1 MINNT
6 PYQLNQQTNDITLEE
21 LYGLNVPG
29 VHVTKVIPRREN
41 PNSDELTGVLVEV
54 EQTPPNVC
62 PYCGNSDSAF
72 HRHFT
77 TMRRFKHPD
86 LCGTPTAVLF
96 HSVRY
101 KCSKCSRTFTPKALI
116 ENKHSMLTGA
126 MAKAIIK
133 THTDQQCITYRRAAR
148 FLGVS
153 DYHVKRVIEDHCD
166 KERNLTQEDINPIKE
181 PKEICDSDTCA
192 NSTPSSNLVRE
203 EEPKASCD
211 SDISA
216 NSTPSSNLVREEEP
230 KASCDSDISANSTP
244 SSNLVREEEP
254 EESSDSDISAN
265 STPSS
270 NLVMEEEPEQN
281 VSSLS
286 SDTPNVSEKKTW
298 KCNFVVPDYT
308 IRRIWIDEISMH
320 HRHYLTFI
328 YDVDHHDLLFVTEK
342 NNKNAIKSFFEWGK
356 EKIAPDLSIACDM
369 NAPYLSAFTEV
380 LPNCKITFDRFH
392 IIGHVIHDLTE
403 CCKAVVSLLPD
414 NSKAKALFNNETKD
428 AFRIFF
434 SRGKNLKKG
443 ERAKLNLLLKSH
455 PDIKAFHDIYKDIL
469 ACYDNAKSY
478 SDFRQQI
485 LIICQNMLKI
495 EVNSEVFTACKKDKS
510 LFKACCYEFELDN
523 IPRILSNQGYDDE
536 AIHQLINNNQ
546 VGESK
551 ITKMVRRFIKH
562 LPNIARFAE
571 SKLTTGP
578 IEGRNNLVKLIKKAK
593 FGIKNLD
600 SFVNVVKLR
609 IRQEYSRNLKTKW
622 P

>member
-6 PYQLNQQTNDITLEE
+6 PYQLNQQTNYITLEE
-21 LYGLNVPG
+21 LYGLNDPG
-29 VHVTKVIPRREN
+29 VHVKKVIPRREN
-41 PNSDELTGVLVEV
+41 HNSDELTGVLVEV

-166 KERNLTQEDINPIKE
+166 KDRNLTQEDINPIKE
-181 PKEICDSDTCA
+181 PKKICDSDTCA

-203 EEPKASCD
+203 EEPKESCD
-211 SDISA
+211 SDICA
-216 NSTPSSNLVREEEP
+216 NSSPSSNLVREEEP
-230 KASCDSDISANSTP
+230 KESCDSDICANSSP
-244 SSNLVREEEP
+244 SSNLVR
-254 EESSDSDISAN
+254 
-265 STPSS
+265 
-270 NLVMEEEPEQN
+270 EEEPEQN

-286 SDTPNVSEKKTW
+286 SDIPNVSEKKTW

-328 YDVDHHDLLFVTEK
+328 YDVDHYDLLFVTEK

-478 SDFRQQI
+478 TDFRQQI

-600 SFVNVVKLR
+600 SFVNVVRLR

>member
-6 PYQLNQQTNDITLEE
+6 PYQLNQQTNYITLEE

-101 KCSKCSRTFTPKALI
+101 KCYSYKCYKCSRTFTPKALI

-133 THTDQQCITYRRAAR
+133 SHTDQQCITYRRAAR

-181 PKEICDSDTCA
+181 PKKICDSDTCA

-203 EEPKASCD
+203 K
-211 SDISA
+211 
-216 NSTPSSNLVREEEP
+216 
-230 KASCDSDISANSTP
+230 
-244 SSNLVREEEP
+244 
-254 EESSDSDISAN
+254 
-265 STPSS
+265 
-270 NLVMEEEPEQN
+270 EPEQN

-455 PDIKAFHDIYKDIL
+455 PDIKGTFHKL
-469 ACYDNAKSY
+469 KNAPK
-478 SDFRQQI
+478 
-485 LIICQNMLKI
+485 
-495 EVNSEVFTACKKDKS
+495 
-510 LFKACCYEFELDN
+510 
-523 IPRILSNQGYDDE
+523 
-536 AIHQLINNNQ
+536 
-546 VGESK
+546 
-551 ITKMVRRFIKH
+551 
-562 LPNIARFAE
+562 
-571 SKLTTGP
+571 
-578 IEGRNNLVKLIKKAK
+578 
-593 FGIKNLD
+593 
-600 SFVNVVKLR
+600 
-609 IRQEYSRNLKTKW
+609 
-622 P
+622 

>member
-6 PYQLNQQTNDITLEE
+6 PYQLNQQTNYITLEE

-181 PKEICDSDTCA
+181 PKKICDSDTCA

-203 EEPKASCD
+203 EEP
-211 SDISA
+211 
-216 NSTPSSNLVREEEP
+216 
-230 KASCDSDISANSTP
+230 
-244 SSNLVREEEP
+244 
-254 EESSDSDISAN
+254 
-265 STPSS
+265 
-270 NLVMEEEPEQN
+270 EQN

-286 SDTPNVSEKKTW
+286 SDIPNVSEKKTW

-328 YDVDHHDLLFVTEK
+328 YDVDHYDLLFVTEK

-478 SDFRQQI
+478 TDFRQQI

-600 SFVNVVKLR
+600 SFVNVVRLR

>member
-6 PYQLNQQTNDITLEE
+6 PYQLNQQTNYITLEE

-77 TMRRFKHPD
+77 TMRKFKHPD

-181 PKEICDSDTCA
+181 PKKICDSDTCA

-203 EEPKASCD
+203 EEPKESCD
-211 SDISA
+211 SDICA
-216 NSTPSSNLVREEEP
+216 NSSPSSNLVR
-230 KASCDSDISANSTP
+230 
-244 SSNLVREEEP
+244 
-254 EESSDSDISAN
+254 
-265 STPSS
+265 
-270 NLVMEEEPEQN
+270 EEEPEQN

-286 SDTPNVSEKKTW
+286 SDIPNVSEKKTW

-328 YDVDHHDLLFVTEK
+328 YDVDHYDLLFVTEK

-356 EKIAPDLSIACDM
+356 EKIAHDLSIACDM

-469 ACYDNAKSY
+469 ACYDKAKSCSY
-478 SDFRQQI
+478 FRQQI
-485 LIICQNMLKI
+485 LSICQRMLKI

-510 LFKACCYEFELDN
+510 LFKLCCYEFELDN

-600 SFVNVVKLR
+600 SFVNVVRLR

>member
-6 PYQLNQQTNDITLEE
+6 PYQLNQQTNYITLEE
-21 LYGLNVPG
+21 LYGLNVSG

-181 PKEICDSDTCA
+181 PKKICDSDTCA

-203 EEPKASCD
+203 K
-211 SDISA
+211 
-216 NSTPSSNLVREEEP
+216 
-230 KASCDSDISANSTP
+230 
-244 SSNLVREEEP
+244 
-254 EESSDSDISAN
+254 
-265 STPSS
+265 
-270 NLVMEEEPEQN
+270 EPEQN

-286 SDTPNVSEKKTW
+286 SDIPNVSEKKTW

-478 SDFRQQI
+478 TDFRQQI

-510 LFKACCYEFELDN
+510 LFKACCYEFELNN

-600 SFVNVVKLR
+600 SFVNVVRLR

>member
-6 PYQLNQQTNDITLEE
+6 PYQLNQQTNYITLEE

-181 PKEICDSDTCA
+181 PKKICDSDTCA

-203 EEPKASCD
+203 EEPKESCD
-211 SDISA
+211 SDICA
-216 NSTPSSNLVREEEP
+216 NSSPSSNLVR
-230 KASCDSDISANSTP
+230 
-244 SSNLVREEEP
+244 
-254 EESSDSDISAN
+254 
-265 STPSS
+265 
-270 NLVMEEEPEQN
+270 EEEPEQN

-286 SDTPNVSEKKTW
+286 SDIPNVSEKKTW

-328 YDVDHHDLLFVTEK
+328 YDVDHYDLLFVTEK

-478 SDFRQQI
+478 TDFRQQI

-600 SFVNVVKLR
+600 SFVNVVRLR

>member
-6 PYQLNQQTNDITLEE
+6 PYQLNQQTNYITLDE

-203 EEPKASCD
+203 EEPKESCD
-211 SDISA
+211 SDICA
-216 NSTPSSNLVREEEP
+216 NSSPSSNLVREEEP
-230 KASCDSDISANSTP
+230 KESCDSDICANSTP

-254 EESSDSDISAN
+254 E
-265 STPSS
+265 
-270 NLVMEEEPEQN
+270 QN

-286 SDTPNVSEKKTW
+286 SDIPNVSEKKTW

-536 AIHQLINNNQ
+536 SIHQLINNNQ

>member
-29 VHVTKVIPRREN
+29 VQVTKVIPRREN
-41 PNSDELTGVLVEV
+41 PNSDELTGILVEV
-54 EQTPPNVC
+54 EQTPPEVC
-62 PYCGNSDSAF
+62 PYCGNSHSAF
-72 HRHFT
+72 HRHVT
-77 TMRRFKHPD
+77 TMRRFKHLD
-86 LCGTPTAVLF
+86 LCGTSTAVLF

-101 KCSKCSRTFTPKALI
+101 KCTKCSRTFTPKALI
-116 ENKHSMLTGA
+116 ENKHSMLTET

-148 FLGVS
+148 FMGVS
-153 DYHVKRVIEDHCD
+153 DYHIKRVIEDHCD
-166 KERNLTQEDINPIKE
+166 KKCNLTQEDINHIKE
-181 PKEICDSDTCA
+181 PKESCDSDICVNSTPSSNLVRAEEPKESCDSDICA

-203 EEPKASCD
+203 EEP
-211 SDISA
+211 
-216 NSTPSSNLVREEEP
+216 
-230 KASCDSDISANSTP
+230 
-244 SSNLVREEEP
+244 
-254 EESSDSDISAN
+254 
-265 STPSS
+265 
-270 NLVMEEEPEQN
+270 EQN

-286 SDTPNVSEKKTW
+286 SDTHNVSEKKTW
-298 KCNFVVPDYT
+298 KCKFVIPDYT

-320 HRHYLTFI
+320 HRQYLTFI

-414 NSKAKALFNNETKD
+414 NSKAKALFNNETKEV
-428 AFRIFF
+428 FRIFF

-469 ACYDNAKSY
+469 ACYDKANSCSY
-478 SDFRQQI
+478 FRQQI
-485 LIICQNMLKI
+485 LSICQRMLKI
-495 EVNSEVFTACKKDKS
+495 EVNSGAFTACKKDKS
-510 LFKACCYEFELDN
+510 LFKTCCYEFELDN

-536 AIHQLINNNQ
+536 AIHQLINNNK

-551 ITKMVRRFIKH
+551 ITKIVRRFIKH

>member
-6 PYQLNQQTNDITLEE
+6 PYQLNQQTNYITLEE

-203 EEPKASCD
+203 EEPKESCD
-211 SDISA
+211 SDIS
-216 NSTPSSNLVREEEP
+216 S
-230 KASCDSDISANSTP
+230 NSTP

-254 EESSDSDISAN
+254 EESSDSDICAN
-265 STPSS
+265 SSPSS
-270 NLVMEEEPEQN
+270 NLVREEEPEQN

-286 SDTPNVSEKKTW
+286 SDIPNVSEKKTW

-600 SFVNVVKLR
+600 SFVNVVRLR

>member
-6 PYQLNQQTNDITLEE
+6 PYQLNQQTNYITLEE
-21 LYGLNVPG
+21 LYGLNVSG

-203 EEPKASCD
+203 EEPKESCD
-211 SDISA
+211 SDI
-216 NSTPSSNLVREEEP
+216 
-230 KASCDSDISANSTP
+230 CANSTP

-254 EESSDSDISAN
+254 EESSDSDICAN

-270 NLVMEEEPEQN
+270 NLVREEEPEQN

-286 SDTPNVSEKKTW
+286 SDIPNVSEKKTW

-600 SFVNVVKLR
+600 SFVNVVRLR

>member
-1 MINNT
+1 MTNNT
-6 PYQLNQQTNDITLEE
+6 PYQLNQQTKDITLEE
-21 LYGLNVPG
+21 QYGLNVPG
-29 VHVTKVIPRREN
+29 VHVINVIPRREN
-41 PNSDELTGVLVEV
+41 PNSDELTGVVLEV
-54 EQTPPNVC
+54 EQDPPEKC
-62 PYCGNSDSAF
+62 PYCGNSHSQCGI

-86 LCGTPTAVLF
+86 LFGTPTAVLF

-101 KCSKCSRTFTPKALI
+101 KCYKCSRTFTPKALI
-116 ENKHSMLTGA
+116 ENKHSMLTETI
-126 MAKAIIK
+126 AKAIIK

-148 FLGVS
+148 FIGVS

-166 KERNLTQEDINPIKE
+166 KERTRTQEDINPIEE
-181 PKEICDSDTCA
+181 PKE
-192 NSTPSSNLVRE
+192 
-203 EEPKASCD
+203 SCN

-216 NSTPSSNLVREEEP
+216 NSTPSSNLVRE
-230 KASCDSDISANSTP
+230 K
-244 SSNLVREEEP
+244 
-254 EESSDSDISAN
+254 
-265 STPSS
+265 
-270 NLVMEEEPEQN
+270 EPEQN

-478 SDFRQQI
+478 TDFRQQI

-600 SFVNVVKLR
+600 SFVNVVRLR
-609 IRQEYSRNLKTKW
+609 IRQDYSRNLKTKW

>member
-6 PYQLNQQTNDITLEE
+6 PYQLNQQTNYITLEE

-181 PKEICDSDTCA
+181 PKKICDSDTCA

-203 EEPKASCD
+203 EEPKESCD
-211 SDISA
+211 SDICA
-216 NSTPSSNLVREEEP
+216 NSSPSSNLVREEEP
-230 KASCDSDISANSTP
+230 KESCDSDICANSSP
-244 SSNLVREEEP
+244 SSNLVR
-254 EESSDSDISAN
+254 
-265 STPSS
+265 
-270 NLVMEEEPEQN
+270 EEEPEQN

-286 SDTPNVSEKKTW
+286 SDIPNVSEKKTW

-328 YDVDHHDLLFVTEK
+328 YDVDHYDLLFVTEK

-369 NAPYLSAFTEV
+369 NEPYLSAFTEV

-478 SDFRQQI
+478 TDFRQQI

-600 SFVNVVKLR
+600 SFVNVVRLR

>member
-29 VHVTKVIPRREN
+29 VHVTKVIPRLEN

-203 EEPKASCD
+203 EEPKESCD

-230 KASCDSDISANSTP
+230 KASCNSDISANSTP
-244 SSNLVREEEP
+244 SSNLIREEEP

-600 SFVNVVKLR
+600 SFVNVVRLR
-609 IRQEYSRNLKTKW
+609 ISQEYSRNLKTKW

>member
-1 MINNT
+1 M
-6 PYQLNQQTNDITLEE
+6 
-21 LYGLNVPG
+21 
-29 VHVTKVIPRREN
+29 
-41 PNSDELTGVLVEV
+41 EV
-54 EQTPPNVC
+54 EQDPPEKC
-62 PYCGNSDSAF
+62 PYCGKSHI
-72 HRHFT
+72 HRHFIK
-77 TMRRFKHPD
+77 MRRFKHPD

-101 KCSKCSRTFTPKALI
+101 KCYSYKCYKCSRTFTPKALI

-133 THTDQQCITYRRAAR
+133 SHTDQQCITYRRAAR

-181 PKEICDSDTCA
+181 PKESCDSDTCA
-192 NSTPSSNLVRE
+192 NSSPSSNLVRE
-203 EEPKASCD
+203 EEPKESCDPDICANSTQASNLVRSEEPKESCD

-216 NSTPSSNLVREEEP
+216 NST
-230 KASCDSDISANSTP
+230 T

-270 NLVMEEEPEQN
+270 NLVREKEPEQN

-455 PDIKAFHDIYKDIL
+455 PDIKGTFHKL
-469 ACYDNAKSY
+469 KNAPK
-478 SDFRQQI
+478 
-485 LIICQNMLKI
+485 
-495 EVNSEVFTACKKDKS
+495 
-510 LFKACCYEFELDN
+510 
-523 IPRILSNQGYDDE
+523 
-536 AIHQLINNNQ
+536 
-546 VGESK
+546 
-551 ITKMVRRFIKH
+551 
-562 LPNIARFAE
+562 
-571 SKLTTGP
+571 
-578 IEGRNNLVKLIKKAK
+578 
-593 FGIKNLD
+593 
-600 SFVNVVKLR
+600 
-609 IRQEYSRNLKTKW
+609 
-622 P
+622 

>member
-6 PYQLNQQTNDITLEE
+6 PYQLNQQTNYITLEE

-181 PKEICDSDTCA
+181 PKKICDSDTCA

-203 EEPKASCD
+203 EEPKESCD
-211 SDISA
+211 SDICA
-216 NSTPSSNLVREEEP
+216 NSSPSSNLVREEEP
-230 KASCDSDISANSTP
+230 KESCDSDICANSSP
-244 SSNLVREEEP
+244 SSNLVR
-254 EESSDSDISAN
+254 
-265 STPSS
+265 
-270 NLVMEEEPEQN
+270 EEEPEQN

-286 SDTPNVSEKKTW
+286 SDIPNVSEKKTW

-328 YDVDHHDLLFVTEK
+328 YDVDHYDLLFVTEK

-478 SDFRQQI
+478 TDFRQQI

-600 SFVNVVKLR
+600 SFVNVVRLR

>member
-6 PYQLNQQTNDITLEE
+6 PYQLNQQTNYITLDE

-203 EEPKASCD
+203 EEPKESCD
-211 SDISA
+211 SDI
-216 NSTPSSNLVREEEP
+216 
-230 KASCDSDISANSTP
+230 CANSTP

-254 EESSDSDISAN
+254 E
-265 STPSS
+265 
-270 NLVMEEEPEQN
+270 QN

-286 SDTPNVSEKKTW
+286 SDIPNVSEKKTW

-536 AIHQLINNNQ
+536 SIHQLINNNQ

-600 SFVNVVKLR
+600 SFVNVVRLR

>member
-6 PYQLNQQTNDITLEE
+6 PYQLNQQTNYITLEE

-203 EEPKASCD
+203 EEPKESCD
-211 SDISA
+211 SDICA
-216 NSTPSSNLVREEEP
+216 NSSPSSNLVR
-230 KASCDSDISANSTP
+230 
-244 SSNLVREEEP
+244 
-254 EESSDSDISAN
+254 
-265 STPSS
+265 
-270 NLVMEEEPEQN
+270 EEEPEQN

-286 SDTPNVSEKKTW
+286 SDIPNVSEKKTW

-600 SFVNVVKLR
+600 SFVNVVRLR

>member
-6 PYQLNQQTNDITLEE
+6 PYQLNQQTNYITLEE

-181 PKEICDSDTCA
+181 PKKICDSDTCA

-203 EEPKASCD
+203 EEPKESCD
-211 SDISA
+211 SDICA
-216 NSTPSSNLVREEEP
+216 NSSPSSNLVR
-230 KASCDSDISANSTP
+230 
-244 SSNLVREEEP
+244 
-254 EESSDSDISAN
+254 
-265 STPSS
+265 
-270 NLVMEEEPEQN
+270 EEEPEQN

-286 SDTPNVSEKKTW
+286 SDIPNVSEKKTW

-600 SFVNVVKLR
+600 SFVNVVRLR

>member
-6 PYQLNQQTNDITLEE
+6 PYQLNQQTNYITLEE

-203 EEPKASCD
+203 K
-211 SDISA
+211 
-216 NSTPSSNLVREEEP
+216 
-230 KASCDSDISANSTP
+230 
-244 SSNLVREEEP
+244 
-254 EESSDSDISAN
+254 
-265 STPSS
+265 
-270 NLVMEEEPEQN
+270 EPEQN

-369 NAPYLSAFTEV
+369 NAPYLSAFKEV

-600 SFVNVVKLR
+600 SFVNVVRLR

>member
-6 PYQLNQQTNDITLEE
+6 PYQLNQQTNYITLEE

-203 EEPKASCD
+203 EEPKESCD
-211 SDISA
+211 SDICA
-216 NSTPSSNLVREEEP
+216 NSSPSSNLVR
-230 KASCDSDISANSTP
+230 
-244 SSNLVREEEP
+244 
-254 EESSDSDISAN
+254 
-265 STPSS
+265 
-270 NLVMEEEPEQN
+270 EEEPEQN

-286 SDTPNVSEKKTW
+286 SDIPNVSEKKTW

-380 LPNCKITFDRFH
+380 LRNCKITFDRFH

-434 SRGKNLKKG
+434 SRGKKLKKG

-455 PDIKAFHDIYKDIL
+455 PDIKAFHDIY
-469 ACYDNAKSY
+469 
-478 SDFRQQI
+478 
-485 LIICQNMLKI
+485 
-495 EVNSEVFTACKKDKS
+495 T
-510 LFKACCYEFELDN
+510 
-523 IPRILSNQGYDDE
+523 
-536 AIHQLINNNQ
+536 
-546 VGESK
+546 
-551 ITKMVRRFIKH
+551 
-562 LPNIARFAE
+562 
-571 SKLTTGP
+571 
-578 IEGRNNLVKLIKKAK
+578 
-593 FGIKNLD
+593 
-600 SFVNVVKLR
+600 
-609 IRQEYSRNLKTKW
+609 
-622 P
+622 

>member
-6 PYQLNQQTNDITLEE
+6 PYQLNQQTNYITLEE
-21 LYGLNVPG
+21 LYGLNVSG

-203 EEPKASCD
+203 EEPKESCD
-211 SDISA
+211 SDI
-216 NSTPSSNLVREEEP
+216 
-230 KASCDSDISANSTP
+230 CANSTP

-254 EESSDSDISAN
+254 EESSDSDICAN

-270 NLVMEEEPEQN
+270 NLVREEEPKESCDSDICANSSPSSNLVREEEPEQN

-286 SDTPNVSEKKTW
+286 SDIPNVSEKKTW

-536 AIHQLINNNQ
+536 AIPLILQFYDTTSSLGVKTIAQESYLSCHAPSYKHRHMVNKSFQLNLFLNNAPSYVCISCFRSFIHPLWHFLGCSNIKPPNQ
-546 VGESK
+546 
-551 ITKMVRRFIKH
+551 
-562 LPNIARFAE
+562 
-571 SKLTTGP
+571 
-578 IEGRNNLVKLIKKAK
+578 
-593 FGIKNLD
+593 
-600 SFVNVVKLR
+600 
-609 IRQEYSRNLKTKW
+609 
-622 P
+622 

>member
-6 PYQLNQQTNDITLEE
+6 PYQLNQQTNYITLEE

-203 EEPKASCD
+203 EEPKESCD
-211 SDISA
+211 SDICA

-230 KASCDSDISANSTP
+230 KESCDSDICANSSP
-244 SSNLVREEEP
+244 SSNLVR
-254 EESSDSDISAN
+254 
-265 STPSS
+265 
-270 NLVMEEEPEQN
+270 EEEPEQN

-286 SDTPNVSEKKTW
+286 SDIPNVSEKKTW

-600 SFVNVVKLR
+600 SFVNVVRLR

>member
-6 PYQLNQQTNDITLEE
+6 PYQLNQQTNYITLEE

-181 PKEICDSDTCA
+181 PKKICDSDTCA

-203 EEPKASCD
+203 EEPKESCD
-211 SDISA
+211 SDICA
-216 NSTPSSNLVREEEP
+216 NSSPSSNLVR
-230 KASCDSDISANSTP
+230 
-244 SSNLVREEEP
+244 
-254 EESSDSDISAN
+254 
-265 STPSS
+265 
-270 NLVMEEEPEQN
+270 EEEPEQN

-286 SDTPNVSEKKTW
+286 SDIPNVSEKKTW

-328 YDVDHHDLLFVTEK
+328 YDVDHYDLLFVTEK

-478 SDFRQQI
+478 TDFRQQI

-536 AIHQLINNNQ
+536 AIHQLINNNK

-600 SFVNVVKLR
+600 SFVNVVRLR

>member
-6 PYQLNQQTNDITLEE
+6 PYQLNQQTNYITLEE

-181 PKEICDSDTCA
+181 PKKICDSDTCA

-203 EEPKASCD
+203 EEPKESCD
-211 SDISA
+211 SDICA
-216 NSTPSSNLVREEEP
+216 NSSPSSNLVREEEP
-230 KASCDSDISANSTP
+230 KESCDSDICANSSP
-244 SSNLVREEEP
+244 SSNLVR
-254 EESSDSDISAN
+254 
-265 STPSS
+265 
-270 NLVMEEEPEQN
+270 EEEPEQN

-286 SDTPNVSEKKTW
+286 SDIPNVSEKKTW

-328 YDVDHHDLLFVTEK
+328 YDVDHYDLLFVTEK

-434 SRGKNLKKG
+434 SRGKKLKKG

-478 SDFRQQI
+478 TDFRQQI

-600 SFVNVVKLR
+600 SFVNVVRLR

>member
-6 PYQLNQQTNDITLEE
+6 PYQLNQQTNYITLEE

-181 PKEICDSDTCA
+181 PKASCDSDTCA

-211 SDISA
+211 SDI
-216 NSTPSSNLVREEEP
+216 R
-230 KASCDSDISANSTP
+230 ANSTP

-286 SDTPNVSEKKTW
+286 SDIPNVSEKKTW

-600 SFVNVVKLR
+600 SFVNVVRLR

>member
-6 PYQLNQQTNDITLEE
+6 PYQLNQQTNYITLEE

-203 EEPKASCD
+203 EEPKESCD
-211 SDISA
+211 SDICA
-216 NSTPSSNLVREEEP
+216 NSSPSSNLVR
-230 KASCDSDISANSTP
+230 
-244 SSNLVREEEP
+244 
-254 EESSDSDISAN
+254 
-265 STPSS
+265 
-270 NLVMEEEPEQN
+270 EEEPEQN

-286 SDTPNVSEKKTW
+286 SDIPNVSEKKTW

-328 YDVDHHDLLFVTEK
+328 YDVDHYDLLFVTEK

-478 SDFRQQI
+478 TDFRQQI

-536 AIHQLINNNQ
+536 AIHQLINNNK

-600 SFVNVVKLR
+600 SFVNVVRLR

>member
-1 MINNT
+1 M
-6 PYQLNQQTNDITLEE
+6 
-21 LYGLNVPG
+21 
-29 VHVTKVIPRREN
+29 
-41 PNSDELTGVLVEV
+41 EV
-54 EQTPPNVC
+54 EQDPPEKC
-62 PYCGNSDSAF
+62 PYCGKSHI
-72 HRHFT
+72 HRHFIK
-77 TMRRFKHPD
+77 MRRFKHPD

-101 KCSKCSRTFTPKALI
+101 KCYSYKCYKCSRTFTPKALI

-181 PKEICDSDTCA
+181 PKESCDSDTCA
-192 NSTPSSNLVRE
+192 NSSPSSNLVRE
-203 EEPKASCD
+203 EEPKESCD

-216 NSTPSSNLVREEEP
+216 NST
-230 KASCDSDISANSTP
+230 T

-270 NLVMEEEPEQN
+270 NLVREKEPEQN

-455 PDIKAFHDIYKDIL
+455 PDIKGTFHKL
-469 ACYDNAKSY
+469 KNAPK
-478 SDFRQQI
+478 
-485 LIICQNMLKI
+485 
-495 EVNSEVFTACKKDKS
+495 
-510 LFKACCYEFELDN
+510 
-523 IPRILSNQGYDDE
+523 
-536 AIHQLINNNQ
+536 
-546 VGESK
+546 
-551 ITKMVRRFIKH
+551 
-562 LPNIARFAE
+562 
-571 SKLTTGP
+571 
-578 IEGRNNLVKLIKKAK
+578 
-593 FGIKNLD
+593 
-600 SFVNVVKLR
+600 
-609 IRQEYSRNLKTKW
+609 
-622 P
+622 

>member
-6 PYQLNQQTNDITLEE
+6 PYQLNQQTNYITLEE

-203 EEPKASCD
+203 EEPKESCDPDICANSTQASNLVRSEEPKESCD

-216 NSTPSSNLVREEEP
+216 NST
-230 KASCDSDISANSTP
+230 T

-286 SDTPNVSEKKTW
+286 SDIPNVSEKKTW

-328 YDVDHHDLLFVTEK
+328 YDVDHYDLLFVTEK

-478 SDFRQQI
+478 TDFRQQI

-600 SFVNVVKLR
+600 SFVNVVRLR

>member
-6 PYQLNQQTNDITLEE
+6 PYQLNQQTNYITLEE

-203 EEPKASCD
+203 EEPKESCD
-211 SDISA
+211 SDICA
-216 NSTPSSNLVREEEP
+216 NSSPSSNLVREEEP
-230 KASCDSDISANSTP
+230 KESCDSDICANSSP
-244 SSNLVREEEP
+244 SSNLVR
-254 EESSDSDISAN
+254 
-265 STPSS
+265 
-270 NLVMEEEPEQN
+270 EEEPEQN

-286 SDTPNVSEKKTW
+286 SDIPNVSEKKTW

-328 YDVDHHDLLFVTEK
+328 YDVDHYDLLFVTEK

-478 SDFRQQI
+478 TDFRQQI

-600 SFVNVVKLR
+600 SFVNVVRLR

>member
-6 PYQLNQQTNDITLEE
+6 PYQLNQQTNYITLEE

-181 PKEICDSDTCA
+181 PKKICDSDTCA

-203 EEPKASCD
+203 EEPKESCD
-211 SDISA
+211 SDICA
-216 NSTPSSNLVREEEP
+216 NSSPSSNLVREEEP
-230 KASCDSDISANSTP
+230 KESCDSDICANSSP
-244 SSNLVREEEP
+244 SSNLVR
-254 EESSDSDISAN
+254 
-265 STPSS
+265 
-270 NLVMEEEPEQN
+270 EEEPEQN

-286 SDTPNVSEKKTW
+286 SDIPNVSEKKTW
-298 KCNFVVPDYT
+298 RCNFVVPDYT

-328 YDVDHHDLLFVTEK
+328 YDVDHYDLLFVTEK

-478 SDFRQQI
+478 TDFRQQI

-600 SFVNVVKLR
+600 SFVNVVRLR

>member
-6 PYQLNQQTNDITLEE
+6 PYQLDQQTNDITLEE
-21 LYGLNVPG
+21 LYGLNDPG
-29 VHVTKVIPRREN
+29 VHVKKVIPIREN
-41 PNSDELTGVLVEV
+41 HNSDELTGVVLEV
-54 EQTPPNVC
+54 EQDPPKVC
-62 PYCGNSDSAF
+62 PYCGNSHSQCAI

-77 TMRRFKHPD
+77 TMRRFKHLD

-116 ENKHSMLTGA
+116 ENKHSMLTET

-181 PKEICDSDTCA
+181 PKE
-192 NSTPSSNLVRE
+192 
-203 EEPKASCD
+203 SCD
-211 SDISA
+211 SDICA
-216 NSTPSSNLVREEEP
+216 NSTQASNLVRSEEP
-230 KASCDSDISANSTP
+230 KESCDPDICANSTP

-270 NLVMEEEPEQN
+270 NLVREKEPEQN

-392 IIGHVIHDLTE
+392 IIGHVIHDLIE

-414 NSKAKALFNNETKD
+414 NSKAKALFNNETKE

-469 ACYDNAKSY
+469 ACYDKAKSC

-485 LIICQNMLKI
+485 LSICQHMLKI
-495 EVNSEVFTACKKDKS
+495 EVNLEIFTACKKDKS

-523 IPRILSNQGYDDE
+523 IPRILSTQGYDDE
-536 AIHQLINNNQ
+536 AINQLINNNQ

-551 ITKMVRRFIKH
+551 ITKIVRRFIKH

-600 SFVNVVKLR
+600 SFVNVVRLR

>member
-6 PYQLNQQTNDITLEE
+6 PYQLNQQTNYITLEE

-181 PKEICDSDTCA
+181 PKKICDSDTCA

-203 EEPKASCD
+203 EEPKESCD
-211 SDISA
+211 SDICA
-216 NSTPSSNLVREEEP
+216 NSS
-230 KASCDSDISANSTP
+230 P

-270 NLVMEEEPEQN
+270 NLVREKEPEQN

-286 SDTPNVSEKKTW
+286 SDIPNVSEKKTW

-328 YDVDHHDLLFVTEK
+328 YDVDHYDLLFVTEK

-478 SDFRQQI
+478 TDFRQQI

-600 SFVNVVKLR
+600 SFVNVVRLR

>member
-1 MINNT
+1 
-6 PYQLNQQTNDITLEE
+6 
-21 LYGLNVPG
+21 
-29 VHVTKVIPRREN
+29 
-41 PNSDELTGVLVEV
+41 
-54 EQTPPNVC
+54 
-62 PYCGNSDSAF
+62 
-72 HRHFT
+72 
-77 TMRRFKHPD
+77 MRRFKHPD

-192 NSTPSSNLVRE
+192 NSSPSSNLVRE
-203 EEPKASCD
+203 EEPKESCD
-211 SDISA
+211 SDICA
-216 NSTPSSNLVREEEP
+216 NSSPSSNLVR
-230 KASCDSDISANSTP
+230 
-244 SSNLVREEEP
+244 
-254 EESSDSDISAN
+254 
-265 STPSS
+265 
-270 NLVMEEEPEQN
+270 EEEPEQN

-286 SDTPNVSEKKTW
+286 SDIPNVSEKKTW

-536 AIHQLINNNQ
+536 SIHQLINNNQ

-600 SFVNVVKLR
+600 SFVNVVRLR

>member
-6 PYQLNQQTNDITLEE
+6 PYQLNQQTNYITLDE

-230 KASCDSDISANSTP
+230 
-244 SSNLVREEEP
+244 

-286 SDTPNVSEKKTW
+286 SDIPNVSEKKTW

-536 AIHQLINNNQ
+536 SIHQLINNNQ

-600 SFVNVVKLR
+600 SFVNVVRLR

>member
-6 PYQLNQQTNDITLEE
+6 PYQLNQQTNYITLEE

-181 PKEICDSDTCA
+181 PKKICDSDTCA
-192 NSTPSSNLVRE
+192 NSSPSSNLVRE
-203 EEPKASCD
+203 EEPKESCD
-211 SDISA
+211 SDICA
-216 NSTPSSNLVREEEP
+216 NSSPSSNLVR
-230 KASCDSDISANSTP
+230 
-244 SSNLVREEEP
+244 
-254 EESSDSDISAN
+254 
-265 STPSS
+265 
-270 NLVMEEEPEQN
+270 EEEPEQN

-286 SDTPNVSEKKTW
+286 SDIPNVSEKKTW

-328 YDVDHHDLLFVTEK
+328 YDVDHYDLLFVTEK

-478 SDFRQQI
+478 TDFRQQI

-600 SFVNVVKLR
+600 SFVNVVRLR

>member
-6 PYQLNQQTNDITLEE
+6 PYQLNQQTNYITLEE

-181 PKEICDSDTCA
+181 PKKICDSDTC
-192 NSTPSSNLVRE
+192 
-203 EEPKASCD
+203 
-211 SDISA
+211 
-216 NSTPSSNLVREEEP
+216 
-230 KASCDSDISANSTP
+230 ANSTP

-270 NLVMEEEPEQN
+270 NLVREKEPEQN

-286 SDTPNVSEKKTW
+286 SDIPNVSEKKTW

-328 YDVDHHDLLFVTEK
+328 YDVDHYDLLFVTEK

-478 SDFRQQI
+478 TDFRQQI

-600 SFVNVVKLR
+600 SFVNVVRLR